1 LDNLIRFRLR
11 SCGCRNPA
19 RDLRWAYYLL
29 RPELERRLEYHKS
42 LDPNKI
48 LIEKPEL
55 ENVLKQPVYNRV
67 VSVILD
73 VLGINFRDYFVE
85 SNSLEGR
92 SIGNVTKWEREMLER
107 CGWKI
112 VEEEIVRTIPGM
124 LITTTEKIV
133 SLKRIN

>member
-1 LDNLIRFRLR
+1 M
-11 SCGCRNPA
+11 
-19 RDLRWAYYLL
+19 
-29 RPELERRLEYHKS
+29 
-42 LDPNKI
+42 
-48 LIEKPEL
+48 
-55 ENVLKQPVYNRV
+55 